1 RVGNKRANKVP
12 GAGERVVRTS
22 QGQYRQSSCRIR
34 YRQSSCRIRVE
45 ASRIRIPGPSKTVQQ
60 GTDCRS
66 GHSLNTPSA
75 ISLR

>member
-1 RVGNKRANKVP
+1 RVGSKRANKVP
-12 GAGERVVRTS
+12 GAGGRVVRTIR
-22 QGQYRQSSCRIR
+22 GQYRQSSCRIR

-45 ASRIRIPGPSKTVQQ
+45 ASRIRIPGPSETVQQ

-66 GHSLNTPSA
+66 GHSLNIPPA